1 MSRPI
6 FKYRLSP
13 SVLSLTAEEK
23 NNNYHQLERLKCH
36 ESHDPFVLYLQ
47 LNKSGKEL
55 KEIIPKIEKYHLV
68 QYLVVEKNYGQD
80 ERR

>member
-23 NNNYHQLERLKCH
+23 NNNYHQLERLKGH
-36 ESHDPFVLYLQ
+36 ESHDPFVLYHDTPGQVEGVLYSNVKPKQ
-47 LNKSGKEL
+47 NWFMGKSA
-55 KEIIPKIEKYHLV
+55 
-68 QYLVVEKNYGQD
+68 
-80 ERR
+80 R